1 MYIRELFDFIRRH
14 SAVKSPSELNYM
26 DMLQVCKHIL
36 TLLLNGNYLDVSI
49 EMLILPW
56 LSNVMKF
63 SQLTS
68 FHLQG
73 CFGACEARSVSTTI
87 EDPVANDQA
96 RRG

>member
-1 MYIRELFDFIRRH
+1 ME
-14 SAVKSPSELNYM
+14 SPSELNYM

-73 CFGACEARSVSTTI
+73 CSGAFSFARSVSTTI